1 MGNSLTDEDDAAL
14 DGIEDHPFSKAFVRG
29 RQLPFVGILIESSD
43 TFVYE
48 GSRVIIFSKIRPIKA
63 YVGQLLDP

>member
-1 MGNSLTDEDDAAL
+1 M
-14 DGIEDHPFSKAFVRG
+14 
-29 RQLPFVGILIESSD
+29 PFVGILIESSD